1 MMIQKYDNFLSP
13 DTCGMIYNYILSS
26 LFRIGWEDSGETQ
39 HRSHP
44 NLFSSYSFKDVQKL
58 KILHPILDKLKNK
71 NITIDNYDKCIVNLT
86 KPLDVN
92 FCHVHP
98 KQIVA
103 LHYSSLTWNPE
114 WGGETI
120 FYENNKKDIKYCSP
134 YTPNRLIIFDG
145 SIPHTIK
152 AQNILGPAYRFTT
165 SIFFNC

>member
-1 MMIQKYDNFLSP
+1 MIQKYDNFLSP

-58 KILHPILDKLKNK
+58 KILHPILNKLKNK

-103 LHYSSLTWNPE
+103 LHYSSLTWNSE

-120 FYENNKKDIKYCSP
+120 F
-134 YTPNRLIIFDG
+134 
-145 SIPHTIK
+145 
-152 AQNILGPAYRFTT
+152 
-165 SIFFNC
+165 